1 MEAVCHE
8 RDMVSAAWIR
18 ALWAGRAVNA
28 DGIPLW
34 KRIGLTADVKH
45 QLCTERCARVFGAQR
60 SDHAAKGDRHRYYYI
75 RRDPDWR
82 RRYTM
87 MYFGLILCMTFMGAV
102 ASVFFKRA
110 SGSDGFLKLLMN
122 VNLYIGGFL
131 YVAAAAINIVV
142 LRYLDYSVV
151 LPLSSVTY
159 IWTMVLS
166 YVILQETITKKK
178 ILGVACIVLGAVCVA
193 V

>member
-1 MEAVCHE
+1 
-8 RDMVSAAWIR
+8 
-18 ALWAGRAVNA
+18 
-28 DGIPLW
+28 
-34 KRIGLTADVKH
+34 
-45 QLCTERCARVFGAQR
+45 
-60 SDHAAKGDRHRYYYI
+60 
-75 RRDPDWR
+75 
-82 RRYTM
+82 M

-110 SGSDGFLKLLMN
+110 SGSDGFFKLLMN
-122 VNLYIGGFL
+122 ANLYIGGFL